1 MMEDTIA
8 ALSTA
13 PQASGIHVI
22 RMSGGQSREILM
34 QVFEPAADV
43 TEMEHGRMYFGHVM
57 DNGVF
62 LDEVYAVSFYAPKS
76 YTGEDVVEIQ
86 CHGAS
91 VLSDEIL
98 KLLFRNGAVPAQPG
112 EFTKR
117 AFLNGRIDLVQA
129 EAVMDVINS
138 SAKAASRNAFEQ
150 LEGRFSRE
158 IGDWKERLVDV
169 LANIDADIDFPEA
182 DIEVVDRSALVKS
195 LELVQSHMEQ
205 MLSTVETGKIL
216 KEGIRLVICGVPNAG
231 KSSLMNTLLGQDRA
245 IVTEIPGTTRDV
257 LEEAVSIN
265 GVKLRV
271 FDTAGVHDTQDY
283 VENIGIERTRKAL
296 ADADVAL
303 LLIDG
308 AQGQLSQGDEELI
321 RLTSGKKRIVAV
333 NKSDVMDDDG
343 EIVKQ
348 TEAEAG
354 QAVLEI
360 SAKTGD
366 GVELLR
372 QKIYELAVGAD
383 LGEGAV
389 ITNAR
394 QAHCLRAGAEALK
407 QAVEEMRSGVPLDIA
422 GISVREAYSRV
433 LELVGEEISDE
444 VIDRIF
450 ESFCLGK

>member
-117 AFLNGRIDLVQA
+117 AFLNGRIDLIQA
-129 EAVMDVINS
+129 EAVMDVISS
-138 SAKAASRNAFEQ
+138 SAKAATRNAFEQ
-150 LEGRFSRE
+150 LEGRFSQE
-158 IGDWKERLVDV
+158 IGEWKDQLIDV

-182 DIEVVDRSALVKS
+182 DIEVVDRSALVERLK
-195 LELVQSHMEQ
+195 LVQSRMEQ

-231 KSSLMNTLLGQDRA
+231 KSSLMNNLLGRDRA
-245 IVTEIPGTTRDV
+245 IVTEVPGTTRDV

-265 GVKLRV
+265 GVKLRI

-283 VENIGIERTRKAL
+283 VENIGIERTRRAL
-296 ADADVAL
+296 ADADVVV

-308 AQGQLSQGDEELI
+308 AQGQLSQGDKELI
-321 RLTSGKKRIVAV
+321 QLTSGKKRIVAV
-333 NKSDVMDDDG
+333 NKSDVMDDGD
-343 EIVKQ
+343 IVRQ

-433 LELVGEEISDE
+433 LELVGEEISGE